1 MSMKANKN
9 VKDNQSFTEKS
20 QDVKKDTLF
29 DIEIEKEEVLDEATE
44 DNNRAAT
51 KPRAKKTSPEVLEKA
66 SETVGGVSKQ
76 ALRKRNS
83 NVMQETPVL
92 EETPIVEESVDFNT
106 DASAIEETPILPE
119 SKEVKNTTTEKLDVK
134 KSMKKKKES
143 PKELADVVIEKM
155 QIPVFDSAVAAKAFM
170 SIDEPKIEKNPKKEG
185 EEIDNESR
193 EKAIERRILED
204 DIASYVQIVKEKKQT
219 KKIIRFNTNTEKGLP
234 NEIVEHRKYEG
245 LVNNN
250 PIGSTKTIPA
260 IIFSNTFTFF
270 NLLNFAIAGWLIATF
285 GIDAWKYVFFIGIVT
300 ANLIISIV
308 QEIRSK
314 KIIDKLSIL
323 SSPHATVLRDS
334 DVFDINVNEVVLDD
348 ILCLSNG
355 NQIASDS
362 ILVEGGIEVN
372 ESLLTGESDAISKKP
387 GDVLYSGSFVVSG
400 NCKARVER
408 IGKDNYIEKLAGQ
421 AKKYG
426 KPKSDLLKTLKNI
439 IRIIGVII
447 LPLGAMVF
455 FSQWSGGNFGGSY
468 TYPEAVRTTA
478 GAVIGMIPSGLFL
491 LTSVALA
498 VGVIRLA
505 QNNTLVQELYCIEM
519 LARVDVLCLDKTGT
533 ITDGSMAVKS
543 VIEYPNDSGVTV
555 KNAYSAMQ
563 NALNDNNVT
572 SRALEEKFGRAKRIK
587 HTALIPFSSA
597 RKYSAVEFERY
608 GTFVLGAPEFV
619 LTKNYGM
626 VATDVNKAANGG
638 YRVICLAHTTGSI
651 VEDRIEGNIVPIAL
665 ILIEDTIRPDA
676 IETINY
682 FKQSGVEVKV
692 ISGDNPLTV
701 SKISERAGIENADQY
716 ISLDG
721 LTDKEVIRAAD
732 KYTVFGRVSPAQK
745 KLLVMTLKQL
755 GKTVAMTG
763 DGVNDILALKE
774 ADCSIALASGSEAA
788 RNVSH
793 LVLLDSNFGSMP
805 KVVAEGRRV
814 INNVQRVASLFLTKT
829 IFSFLLAIYCI
840 VIKKYP
846 ISTNQLFLID
856 MFVTGI
862 PSFFLALESN
872 NNKVRGKFFANVL
885 KNALPGALVIALTTA
900 LVFLLSDNVGL
911 SDMEVT
917 TIIVLNAT
925 FTCFTVL
932 FKVCRPFNVIRRA
945 LFFVMM
951 SCAILLAVVV
961 PNMFEIAQV
970 LPIKFS
976 HLPADWPIMSVN
988 GILLL
993 VCLMQATYPAIK
1005 FVENIKFWIKNL
1017 VNYLV
1022 NILRRIK

>member
-1 MSMKANKN
+1 MNN
-9 VKDNQSFTEKS
+9 E
-20 QDVKKDTLF
+20 
-29 DIEIEKEEVLDEATE
+29 EIEVIEENTEPGTEIVKFKKRKSKKEQNDLVDEV
-44 DNNRAAT
+44 
-51 KPRAKKTSPEVLEKA
+51 AKKAKL
-66 SETVGGVSKQ
+66 
-76 ALRKRNS
+76 
-83 NVMQETPVL
+83 PVY
-92 EETPIVEESVDFNT
+92 EES
-106 DASAIEETPILPE
+106 IL
-119 SKEVKNTTTEKLDVK
+119 SKEFMELEDE
-134 KSMKKKKES
+134 SSDSKKKK
-143 PKELADVVIEKM
+143 KNDVAITE
-155 QIPVFDSAVAAKAFM
+155 
-170 SIDEPKIEKNPKKEG
+170 
-185 EEIDNESR
+185 EEIEQ
-193 EKAIERRILED
+193 KILEEGD
-204 DIASYVQIVKEKKQT
+204 LSYVQVVKEKKKT
-219 KKIIRFNTNTEKGLP
+219 KKIIRYNTSVEKGLSS
-234 NEIVEHRKYEG
+234 EIVEHRKMQE
-245 LVNNN
+245 LTNFT
-250 PIGSTKTIPA
+250 PSGSSKTIPT
-260 IIFSNTFTFF
+260 IIFSNIFTFF
-270 NLLNFAIAGWLIATF
+270 NLLNFAIAVWLIVTL
-285 GIDAWKYVFFIGIVT
+285 GVDAIKYVFFIIIVT
-300 ANLIISIV
+300 ANIIISIV

-314 KIIDKLSIL
+314 IIIDKLSIL
-323 SSPHATVLRDS
+323 SAPQATILRDG
-334 DVFDINVNEVVLDD
+334 DVYDINVDEVVLDD
-348 ILCLSNG
+348 ILCLSSG
-355 NQIASDS
+355 NQIAADS
-362 ILVEGGIEVN
+362 VLVEGGIEVN

-408 IGKDNYIEKLAGQ
+408 VGKDNYIEKLTSQ
-421 AKKYG
+421 AKKYR
-426 KPKSDLLKTLKNI
+426 KPKSDLLKTLTMLIRVVAIFI
-439 IRIIGVII
+439 I
-447 LPLGAMVF
+447 PLGTMVF
-455 FSQWSGGNFGGSY
+455 LSQWNGADFGGSSDY
-468 TYPEAVRTTA
+468 VESVKTTS

-543 VIEYPNDSGVTV
+543 VIEYPNDTNVTV

-572 SRALEEKFGRAKRIK
+572 SKALEEKFGRAKRIK
-587 HTALIPFSSA
+587 HRNLIPFSSA

-619 LTKNYGM
+619 LTKHYNM
-626 VATDVNKAANGG
+626 VAADVNKAAKNG
-638 YRVICLAHTTGSI
+638 YRVICLAHSKGVI
-651 VEDRIEGNIVPIAL
+651 NEDKVDGEIFPIAL

-701 SKISERAGIENADQY
+701 SKISQRAGIENAEQY

-721 LTDKEVIRAAD
+721 LSDKEVIRAAN

-745 KLLVMTLKQL
+745 KLLIMTLKEL

-774 ADCSIALASGSEAA
+774 ADCSISLASGSEAA
-788 RNVSH
+788 RNASH

-840 VIKKYP
+840 IIKKYP

-856 MFVTGI
+856 TFVTGI
-862 PSFFLALESN
+862 PSFILALEPN
-872 NNKVRGKFFANVL
+872 NNKVEGKFFMNVL
-885 KNALPGALVIALTTA
+885 KNAFPGGLVIALTTA
-900 LVFLLSDNVGL
+900 FVFLISNLIGL
-911 SDMEVT
+911 TDYEVT

-932 FKVCRPFNVIRRA
+932 YKVCRPFNVIRRV
-945 LFFVMM
+945 LFFFMA
-951 SCAILLAVVV
+951 SCAFILAVFA
-961 PNMFEIAQV
+961 PNIFDIAQIV
-970 LPIKFS
+970 PVTFDYLGESYPQMGV
-976 HLPADWPIMSVN
+976 A

-993 VCLMQATYPAIK
+993 LCLIQATYPMIRI
-1005 FVENIKFWIKNL
+1005 VENVKEWIISLANYFVNLLRKIK
-1017 VNYLV
+1017 
-1022 NILRRIK
+1022 

>member
-1 MSMKANKN
+1 MSEKTNK
-9 VKDNQSFTEKS
+9 KILDK
-20 QDVKKDTLF
+20 TLF
-29 DIEIEKEEVLDEATE
+29 DLDVETEIVEQPIASEKSNKGKRKKVQPTIIEVKSELVEASEKVELASENVTEPKKTTKSRKPKVVEEGSSAEFVNEAKVEEEVVSEKEE
-44 DNNRAAT
+44 
-51 KPRAKKTSPEVLEKA
+51 KTT
-66 SETVGGVSKQ
+66 ETVEEK
-76 ALRKRNS
+76 KRPT
-83 NVMQETPVL
+83 VRR
-92 EETPIVEESVDFNT
+92 
-106 DASAIEETPILPE
+106 
-119 SKEVKNTTTEKLDVK
+119 
-134 KSMKKKKES
+134 KKETQVDLVDEVIRMTKL
-143 PKELADVVIEKM
+143 PVVEKTE
-155 QIPVFDSAVAAKAFM
+155 SSEFM
-170 SIDEPKIEKNPKKEG
+170 TIDEPKVEKQPKKKSLRKI
-185 EEIDNESR
+185 EEEER
-193 EKAIERRILED
+193 EKAIQRRILED
-204 DIASYVQIVKEKKQT
+204 DTASYVQIVKEKKQT
-219 KKIIRFNTNTEKGLP
+219 KKIIRYNTNIEKGLP
-234 NEIVEHRKYEG
+234 NEIVEHRKSQG

-250 PIGSTKTIPA
+250 QVGSTKTIPA
-260 IIFSNTFTFF
+260 IIFSNIFTFF

-285 GIDAWKYVFFIGIVT
+285 GIDAWKYVFFIIIVT
-300 ANLIISIV
+300 ANLVISIV

-314 KIIDKLSIL
+314 RVIDKLSIL
-323 SSPHATVLRDS
+323 SSPHATVLRDGDIF
-334 DVFDINVNEVVLDD
+334 DVNVNEVVLDD

-387 GDVLYSGSFVVSG
+387 GDVLYSGSYVVSG

-421 AKKYG
+421 AKKYR
-426 KPKSDLLKTLKNI
+426 KPKSDLLRTLTMI
-439 IRIIGVII
+439 IRVIAIIII
-447 LPLGAMVF
+447 PLGTMVF
-455 FSQWSGGNFGGSY
+455 LSQWQGANWGGSY
-468 TYPEAVRTTA
+468 NYPEAVRTTA

-587 HTALIPFSSA
+587 HVAVIPFSSA

-638 YRVICLAHTTGSI
+638 YRVICLAHSTGSI
-651 VEDRIEGNIVPIAL
+651 VEDKVVGNIVPIAL

-701 SKISERAGIENADQY
+701 SKISERAGIENAEQY

-721 LTDKEVIRAAD
+721 LSDKEVIRAAD

-745 KLLVMTLKQL
+745 KLLVMTLKNM

-856 MFVTGI
+856 TFVTGI
-862 PSFFLALESN
+862 PSFILALEPN
-872 NNKVRGKFFANVL
+872 NNKVHGKFFINVL

-911 SDMEVT
+911 SDIEVT

-932 FKVCRPFNVIRRA
+932 FKVCRPFNVVRRA
-945 LFFVMM
+945 LFFIMA
-951 SCAILLAVVV
+951 SCALLLAIVV

-970 LPIKFS
+970 FPVKFS
-976 HLPADWPIMSVN
+976 HLPESWPVMSVN

-993 VCLMQATYPAIK
+993 LCLMQATYPAIK
-1005 FVENIKFWIKNL
+1005 FFENIKFWIKNL
-1017 VNYLV
+1017 INYFV

>member
-1 MSMKANKN
+1 MNDNLKN
-9 VKDNQSFTEKS
+9 NDEKKT
-20 QDVKKDTLF
+20 DAPVKKS
-29 DIEIEKEEVLDEATE
+29 
-44 DNNRAAT
+44 
-51 KPRAKKTSPEVLEKA
+51 RAKKPTIFDVEEVKETTEVKIEEKPVVKKA
-66 SETVGGVSKQ
+66 PTAVVKQVAELTKGTVKEESSNETKKP
-76 ALRKRNS
+76 RKR
-83 NVMQETPVL
+83 
-92 EETPIVEESVDFNT
+92 
-106 DASAIEETPILPE
+106 
-119 SKEVKNTTTEKLDVK
+119 KEVQNDIV
-134 KSMKKKKES
+134 
-143 PKELADVVIEKM
+143 DVVIEKSKL
-155 QIPVFDSAVAAKAFM
+155 PVYEENLTAKAFM
-170 SIDEPKIEKNPKKEG
+170 SIDENKTEKDPKKSLKKLDE
-185 EEIDNESR
+185 ESR
-193 EKAIERRILED
+193 EKAIKQKLLED
-204 DIASYVQIVKEKKQT
+204 NTASYVQIIKDKKQT
-219 KKIIRFNTNTEKGLP
+219 KKVIRYNTNTEKGLP
-234 NEIVEHRKYEG
+234 NEIVEHRKYQG
-245 LVNNN
+245 LVNDN
-250 PIGSTKTIPA
+250 PVGSTKTIPA
-260 IIFSNTFTFF
+260 IIFSNIFTFF

-285 GIDAWKYVFFIGIVT
+285 GIDAWKYVFFIAIVT
-300 ANLIISIV
+300 ANLVISIV

-314 KIIDKLSIL
+314 KVIDKLSIL
-323 SSPHATVLRDS
+323 SSPSATVLRDS
-334 DVFDINVNEVVLDD
+334 DVFEVPVNEVVLDD

-362 ILVEGGIEVN
+362 ILVDGGIEVN

-408 IGKDNYIEKLAGQ
+408 IGKDNYIEKLTNQ
-421 AKKYG
+421 AKKYR
-426 KPKSDLLKTLKNI
+426 KPKSDLLKTLTMI
-439 IRIIGVII
+439 IRVVAIIII
-447 LPLGAMVF
+447 PLGTMVF
-455 FSQWSGGNFGGSY
+455 FSQWNGVDWGGSY
-468 TYPEAVRTTA
+468 TYAEAVRTTA

-587 HTALIPFSSA
+587 HCEIIPFSSA

-619 LTKNYGM
+619 LTKNYGL
-626 VATDVNKAANGG
+626 VAADVNKAANGG
-638 YRVICLAHTTGSI
+638 YRVICLAHSLGSI
-651 VEDRIEGNIVPIAL
+651 VDGRIEGNILPVAL

-676 IETINY
+676 VETIAY
-682 FKQSGVEVKV
+682 FKQSGVDVKV

-721 LTDKEVIRAAD
+721 LSDKEVIRAAD

-745 KLLVMTLKQL
+745 KLLVMTLKGL

-829 IFSFLLAIYCI
+829 IFSFLLAVYCI
-840 VIKKYP
+840 IIKKYP

-862 PSFFLALESN
+862 PSFILALESN
-872 NNKVRGKFFANVL
+872 NNKVRGKFFINVL
-885 KNALPGALVIALTTA
+885 KNALPGALVIAFTTA
-900 LVFLLSDNVGL
+900 LVFFLSNKIGL
-911 SDMEVT
+911 TDIEVT

-932 FKVCRPFNVIRRA
+932 YKVCRPFNVIRRA
-945 LFFVMM
+945 LFFIMAF
-951 SCAILLAVVV
+951 CATLLAVVV

-970 LPIKFS
+970 IPISFS
-976 HLPADWPIMSVN
+976 HLPSDWPVMNVN

-993 VCLMQATYPAIK
+993 LCLMQATYPAIK
-1005 FVENIKFWIKNL
+1005 FVENIKYWIKNL
-1017 VNYLV
+1017 VNYFV
-1022 NILRRIK
+1022 NTLRKIK

>member
-1 MSMKANKN
+1 VSDNLKN
-9 VKDNQSFTEKS
+9 NDEKKI
-20 QDVKKDTLF
+20 DAPVKKS
-29 DIEIEKEEVLDEATE
+29 
-44 DNNRAAT
+44 
-51 KPRAKKTSPEVLEKA
+51 RAKKPTVFDVEEVKETTEVKVEEKPVVKKA
-66 SETVGGVSKQ
+66 PAAVVKQVAELTKGTVKEESSNETKKP
-76 ALRKRNS
+76 RKR
-83 NVMQETPVL
+83 
-92 EETPIVEESVDFNT
+92 
-106 DASAIEETPILPE
+106 
-119 SKEVKNTTTEKLDVK
+119 KEVQNDIV
-134 KSMKKKKES
+134 
-143 PKELADVVIEKM
+143 DVVIEKSKL
-155 QIPVFDSAVAAKAFM
+155 PVYEENLTAKAFM
-170 SIDEPKIEKNPKKEG
+170 SIDENKTEKDPKKSLKKLDE
-185 EEIDNESR
+185 ESR
-193 EKAIERRILED
+193 EKAIEQKLLED
-204 DIASYVQIVKEKKQT
+204 NTASYVQIIKDKKQT
-219 KKIIRFNTNTEKGLP
+219 KKVIRYNTNTEKGLP
-234 NEIVEHRKYEG
+234 NEIVEHRKFQG
-245 LVNNN
+245 LVNDN
-250 PIGSTKTIPA
+250 PVGSTKTIPA
-260 IIFSNTFTFF
+260 IIFSNIFTFF

-285 GIDAWKYVFFIGIVT
+285 GIDAWKYVFFIAIVT
-300 ANLIISIV
+300 ANLVISIV

-314 KIIDKLSIL
+314 KVIDKLSIL
-323 SSPHATVLRDS
+323 SSPSATVLRDS
-334 DVFDINVNEVVLDD
+334 DVFEVPVNEVVLDD

-362 ILVEGGIEVN
+362 ILVDGGIEVN

-408 IGKDNYIEKLAGQ
+408 IGKDNYIEKLTNQ
-421 AKKYG
+421 AKKYR
-426 KPKSDLLKTLKNI
+426 KPKSDLLKTLTMI
-439 IRIIGVII
+439 IRVVAIIII
-447 LPLGAMVF
+447 PLGTMVF
-455 FSQWSGGNFGGSY
+455 FSQWNGVDWGGSY
-468 TYPEAVRTTA
+468 TYAEAVRTTA

-587 HTALIPFSSA
+587 HCEIIPFSSA

-619 LTKNYGM
+619 LTKNYGL
-626 VATDVNKAANGG
+626 VAADVNKAANGG
-638 YRVICLAHTTGSI
+638 YRVICLAHSSGSI
-651 VEDRIEGNIVPIAL
+651 VDGHIEGNILPVAL

-676 IETINY
+676 VETIAY
-682 FKQSGVEVKV
+682 FKQSGVDVKV

-721 LTDKEVIRAAD
+721 LSDKEVIRAAD

-745 KLLVMTLKQL
+745 KLLVMTLKGL

-829 IFSFLLAIYCI
+829 IFSFLLAVYCI
-840 VIKKYP
+840 IIKKYP

-862 PSFFLALESN
+862 PSFILALESN
-872 NNKVRGKFFANVL
+872 NNKVRGKFFINVL
-885 KNALPGALVIALTTA
+885 KNALPGALVIAFTTA
-900 LVFLLSDNVGL
+900 LVFFLSNKIGL
-911 SDMEVT
+911 TDIEVT

-932 FKVCRPFNVIRRA
+932 YKVCRPFNVIRRA
-945 LFFVMM
+945 LFFIMAF
-951 SCAILLAVVV
+951 CATLLAVVV

-970 LPIKFS
+970 IPISFS
-976 HLPADWPIMSVN
+976 HLPSDWPIMNVN

-993 VCLMQATYPAIK
+993 LCLMQATYPAIK
-1005 FVENIKFWIKNL
+1005 FVENIKYWIKNL
-1017 VNYLV
+1017 VSYFV
-1022 NILRRIK
+1022 NTLRKIK